1 MTGLRVLLVEDDELN
16 QQLVRAILAR
26 SANPVLCG
34 AQLATAGSLAQAR
47 AALAAGA
54 IDIVLLDMGLPDGS
68 GLDLAA
74 ELQQHRSDQASPA
87 VIALSGAAVEHREA
101 ALAAGCVAVLGKPYG
116 AAELADLLMAHLP
129 VGEAR

>member
-1 MTGLRVLLVEDDELN
+1 LLVEDDELN
-16 QQLVRAILAR
+16 QALVRAILAR
-26 SANPVLCG
+26 SDNPVLRG
-34 AQLATAGSLAQAR
+34 AQVVTAGNLAQAR

-74 ELQQHRSDQASPA
+74 ELQRHSEVPPA
-87 VIALSGAAVEHREA
+87 VIALSGAAAERREA

-116 AAELADLLMAHLP
+116 AAELAGLLLAHLP
-129 VGEAR
+129 VRHE

>member
-1 MTGLRVLLVEDDELN
+1 MRDVRVLLVEDDELN
-16 QQLVRAILAR
+16 QALVRAILAR
-26 SANPVLCG
+26 SDNPVLHG
-34 AQLATAGSLAQAR
+34 AQVVTAGNLAQAR

-74 ELQQHRSDQASPA
+74 ELQRHGDQVPPA
-87 VIALSGAAVEHREA
+87 VIALSGAAAERREA

-116 AAELADLLMAHLP
+116 AAELAALLLAHLP
-129 VGEAR
+129 VRHE

>member
-16 QQLVRAILAR
+16 QALVRAILAR
-26 SANPVLCG
+26 SSNPVLSG

-74 ELQQHRSDQASPA
+74 ELQGRRDQVSPA
-87 VIALSGAAVEHREA
+87 VIALSGAAAEKREA

-116 AAELADLLMAHLP
+116 PAELASLLMAHRP
-129 VGEAR
+129 VGHE

>member
-16 QQLVRAILAR
+16 QQLVQAILAR

-74 ELQQHRSDQASPA
+74 ELQHRSDQASPA